1 MAKRESV
8 QKRLQ
13 RVRPPRVHLTYDVEV
28 GDGKESKELPFVV
41 GVMGDFAGASEVE
54 QTKLKDK
61 KFVNVDLENID
72 EVMSAMQP
80 RAAFAVDNHLTDQ
93 GGHIPVDLT
102 FKSMEDFRPE
112 SIVQKI
118 DPLRQLVEA
127 RARLTDLRNKIST
140 SEKLE
145 DLLDDVLKSTEK
157 VRQLSAHGDN
167 NE

>member
-1 MAKRESV
+1 M
-8 QKRLQ
+8 
-13 RVRPPRVHLTYDVEV
+13 
-28 GDGKESKELPFVV
+28 
-41 GVMGDFAGASEVE
+41 
-54 QTKLKDK
+54 
-61 KFVNVDLENID
+61 DLENID

-93 GGHIPVDLT
+93 GGRIPVDLT
-102 FKSMEDFRPE
+102 FKSMDDFRPE
-112 SIVQKI
+112 SIVQHI